1 MNTKKRVPGRMIP
14 EKIDILMQF
23 IRQARQGLSFFAQSN
38 EPCVD
43 GMKARRRVLAPG
55 RMDFVP
61 ATYGECRDSERTKS
75 SNLSAWLIAAEAI
88 S

>member
-43 GMKARRRVLAPG
+43 GMKARRRVLGAVG
-55 RMDFVP
+55 GHNTRKARICV
-61 ATYGECRDSERTKS
+61 
-75 SNLSAWLIAAEAI
+75 
-88 S
+88 